1 MVSQKK
7 RSLGGQL
14 DLLVKFRRIH
24 AFGGPQDEIWPVT
37 SAAQRRPR
45 WLCRP
50 GRGYLWL
57 MDCGDGAKDERPPYV
72 EKCRTL
78 IVTPKK
84 VDWLT
89 AMEPIPAPTPGKKP
103 GAPIRPL
110 PWSVDPRFPPTTQS
124 NAMTT
129 TPEPTGPNEAT
140 NTSKGARA

>member
-1 MVSQKK
+1 M
-7 RSLGGQL
+7 
-14 DLLVKFRRIH
+14 
-24 AFGGPQDEIWPVT
+24 DE
-37 SAAQRRPR
+37 
-45 WLCRP
+45 
-50 GRGYLWL
+50 
-57 MDCGDGAKDERPPYV
+57 GDGAKDERPPYV

-89 AMEPIPAPTPGKKP
+89 AMDPTDCAMPGKKP

-110 PWSVDPRFPPTTQS
+110 PWSVSDSSRRITPPDQS

-140 NTSKGARA
+140 STSKGAGVLKPGPRKEDD